1 MSGAIEAVESEQR
14 RRQLREGRGVATST
28 RPSGPAVRLRG
39 ATPFEAFGFG
49 CGEATEAGDVGGRVW
64 EVVRHRQA
72 TVNVDHLEGRERRS
86 REKEESESVVV
97 QLYISA
103 STMVEPH
110 R

>member
-1 MSGAIEAVESEQR
+1 M
-14 RRQLREGRGVATST
+14 
-28 RPSGPAVRLRG
+28 
-39 ATPFEAFGFG
+39 
-49 CGEATEAGDVGGRVW
+49 W